1 MTSEIIL
8 WSRVL
13 LQAMWDLAGIRA
25 NLPKRELPRLQ
36 RRTRAWFLSREESLG
51 SFIWICHIL
60 SLEPDAVRS
69 RVLSKSKAELVAL
82 AADDAPTSDADSP
95 VDSSTEEMKEMDSE
109 VA

>member
-36 RRTRAWFLSREESLG
+36 RRTRAWFLAREESPG
-51 SFIWICHIL
+51 SFIWICNIL
-60 SLEPDAVRS
+60 ALEPEAVRS

-82 AADDAPTSDADSP
+82 AADDAPPSDADALAGTSN
-95 VDSSTEEMKEMDSE
+95 EELKEMDFE